1 MSSRKFNC
9 TKFTVPGNSITTII
23 GLSKGLPAV
32 YNYCTFFFFICSSGA
47 AFAFHKS
54 KKFLVFEECLLSLFK
69 NCKNCGNTKT
79 STFTHIVGTL
89 VTIKQECSICLNR
102 FEWNS
107 QPILKQGPAGNILL
121 SASILFS
128 GSLPTKVLRV
138 LNIFGCATISR
149 NTYFRHEESLL
160 QPCIFSVWK
169 EHQNA
174 VFKELCE
181 EKRPLVCQNGAKN
194 IHILNCYSL

>member
-1 MSSRKFNC
+1 LFVFNC
-9 TKFTVPGNSITTII
+9 
-23 GLSKGLPAV
+23 
-32 YNYCTFFFFICSSGA
+32 SSSA
-47 AFAFHKS
+47 ALAFHKS

-69 NCKNCGNTKT
+69 NCKSCGSTKT
-79 STFTHIVGTL
+79 SIHTHTVGTL

-107 QPILKQGPAGNILL
+107 QPILKHGPAGNILL

-128 GSLPTKVLRV
+128 GSLPTKVLRL

-149 NTYFRHEESLL
+149 NTYFRHQESLL
-160 QPCIFSVWK
+160 QPCIVSVWI
-169 EHQNA
+169 ERQNS

-181 EKRPLVCQNGAKN
+181 EKRPLVCQNEAEKSLY
-194 IHILNCYSL
+194 ILMLYF